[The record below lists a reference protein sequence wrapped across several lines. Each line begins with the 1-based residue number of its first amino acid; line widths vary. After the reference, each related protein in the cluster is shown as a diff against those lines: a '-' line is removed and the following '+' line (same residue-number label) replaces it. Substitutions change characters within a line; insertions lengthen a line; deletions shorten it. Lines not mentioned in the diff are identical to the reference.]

1 MKEGNNR
8 MRVLLVM
15 ILTVLLAPTTSAAEP
30 TYLYK
35 TKLVQAAPGKLLDV
49 LDLLKAS
56 QAEFKNAG
64 DEQPILMRHSQGDH
78 WDILVLIPMKRYADY
93 YSAERIAK
101 RTQTFRDI
109 ESKLEG
115 LIAWQEDVFVYGPAV
130 ADLRKAFDSSA
141 FFQVEMFDSLAGKEA
156 DLFKEREM
164 ENAYL
169 KTLKRPENFIFV
181 RDQGAAWDMFT
192 IGAYRDLKHYA
203 ESAGISE
210 ADQDAAAKAAG
221 FEAANRIGPYLR
233 TLIRSHHDTLAVSVR

>member
-1 MKEGNNR
+1 
-8 MRVLLVM
+8 MRVLLVL
-15 ILTVLLAPTTSAAEP
+15 IVSALLAASASASEP

-35 TKLVQAAPGKLLDV
+35 TELVQAAPGKLLEV
-49 LDLLKAS
+49 IDLLKAS
-56 QAEFKNAG
+56 QAGFKNAG
-64 DEQPILMRHSQGDH
+64 DERPLLMRHSQGDH
-78 WDILVLIPMKRYADY
+78 WDLLVLVPMKSYADY

-101 RTQTFRDI
+101 RTQALRDI
-109 ESKLEG
+109 QARLDE
-115 LIAWQEDVFVYGPAV
+115 LIDWQEDVFVYGPPV
-130 ADLRKAFDSSA
+130 ADVHKAFDAST
-141 FFQVEMFDSLAGKEA
+141 FLHVEMFDSISSKQS

-181 RDQGAAWDMFT
+181 RDQGAAWDVFT

>member
-1 MKEGNNR
+1 MLI
-8 MRVLLVM
+8 VS
-15 ILTVLLAPTTSAAEP
+15 VLLAPTTNASEP

-35 TKLVQAAPGKLLDV
+35 TKLVQAAPGKLLEV
-49 LDLLKAS
+49 IDLLKTS
-56 QAEFKNAG
+56 QAGFKDAG
-64 DEQPILMRHSQGDH
+64 DERPLLMRHSQGDH
-78 WDILVLIPMKRYADY
+78 WDLLVLIPMKSYADY

-101 RTQTFRDI
+101 RTQTLRDI
-109 ESKLEG
+109 QARLDE
-115 LIAWQEDVFVYGPAV
+115 LITWQEDVFVYGPPL
-130 ADLRKAFDSSA
+130 ADLRNALDSSA
-141 FFQVEMFDSLAGKEA
+141 FFHVEMFDSLAGKQS

-169 KTLKRPENFIFV
+169 KALKRPENFIFV

-192 IGAYRDLKHYA
+192 IGAYRDLRHYA
-203 ESAGISE
+203 ESAGIAE